1 MDEWSKTIWIFVEL
15 MISSLIL
22 ISMVVLSRMA
32 GDVGRFQQSEID
44 AVESTKEFRTFFKY
58 EENEEIYTQDII
70 SLIFETRG
78 YPEVWVEK
86 NVGHSD
92 DFTYKWTTS
101 IPTNDDKWDLA
112 YIGEE
117 MLDYD
122 NKYKS
127 SIVKNANGEIS
138 RIEFRR
144 LK

>member
-1 MDEWSKTIWIFVEL
+1 MDEWSKAIWIFVEL

-22 ISMVVLSRMA
+22 ISMVVLARMS
-32 GDVGRFQQSEID
+32 GDVGRIQQSEID
-44 AVESTKEFRTFFKY
+44 AVESTKEFRTYFKY
-58 EENEEIYTQDII
+58 EDNEEMYSQDII

-86 NVGHSD
+86 EKGASD
-92 DFTYKWTTS
+92 DFTFKWNPS
-101 IPTNDDKWDLA
+101 IPTNDKRWDLTH
-112 YIGEE
+112 ISEK
-117 MLDYD
+117 MLEYD

-144 LK
+144 IE